1 MYTHICTYI
10 HIHIQLPIAT
20 TIATTS
26 AYILPFVVI
35 VFIIIVIIT
44 IIKPLSNQDSFVA
57 TQRPASATPLNHEGH
72 EKPSNKS
79 FQNTKAAMKAKKKKV
94 LFLKAIRVVG
104 QSARDRSW
112 LYVLFMEP

>member
-1 MYTHICTYI
+1 MYTH
-10 HIHIQLPIAT
+10 HIQLPIAT

-57 TQRPASATPLNHEGH
+57 PLLLL
-72 EKPSNKS
+72 PSS
-79 FQNTKAAMKAKKKKV
+79 F
-94 LFLKAIRVVG
+94 
-104 QSARDRSW
+104 
-112 LYVLFMEP
+112 Y